1 MQLRKKLDLILN
13 LKKRSPSSLKVRDGR
28 MRASGSIL
36 IAFFVLFC
44 TYIGIFYFNFFQNE
58 SEDKV
63 GLKYSEGAGTKYSK
77 KNVSSHMTAAL
88 RSVCTCAPDDLGTLV
103 WSHRARAAALDPKDG
118 SEKNVEYFT
127 NKGMYQ
133 FDVDISLVPSGL
145 DSAPQFVVAHPTLAN
160 ESRVTGGLP
169 LRPLKEFLEQVYS
182 STPPDKIFY
191 PQEGQQQVQ
200 SKCKTSC

>member
-1 MQLRKKLDLILN
+1 M
-13 LKKRSPSSLKVRDGR
+13 
-28 MRASGSIL
+28 
-36 IAFFVLFC
+36 
-44 TYIGIFYFNFFQNE
+44 
-58 SEDKV
+58 
-63 GLKYSEGAGTKYSK
+63 
-77 KNVSSHMTAAL
+77 
-88 RSVCTCAPDDLGTLV
+88 

-127 NKGMYQ
+127 NKGIYQ